1 MSLQQQ
7 QQKAMNNGGVQRSPT
22 KSKPTAN
29 GSATTQTKKK
39 TDKNKERIEREKI
52 VLWCHPVVTLKYCTL
67 EILELLRTYGA
78 K

>member
-7 QQKAMNNGGVQRSPT
+7 QQKALNNGAQRSPAKT
-22 KSKPTAN
+22 KSNAN
-29 GSATTQTKKK
+29 GSANTQTKKK
-39 TDKNKERIEREKI
+39 NDRDRERIEREKI
-52 VLWCHPVVTLKYCTL
+52 VLWCHPLITLKYCAL